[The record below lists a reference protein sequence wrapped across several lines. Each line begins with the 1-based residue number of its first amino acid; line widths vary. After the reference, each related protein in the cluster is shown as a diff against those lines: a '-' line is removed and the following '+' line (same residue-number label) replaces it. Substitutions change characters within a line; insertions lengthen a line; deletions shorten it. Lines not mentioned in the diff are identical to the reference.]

1 MLKLNIKAFVNG
13 LADLPECDKDE
24 PLLGEGYLTECVA
37 LPFLCGEYLSLY
49 EIDWDA
55 FDNTRSSVARTMYY
69 RCEAADQLETP
80 VLMLYAPAVSTRP
93 TAGQDI
99 QFI

>member
-1 MLKLNIKAFVNG
+1 MLKLNMTDFICS
-13 LADLPECDKDE
+13 LDELPECDKDE

-55 FDNTRSSVARTMYY
+55 FDPEDARAMYY
-69 RCEAADQLETP
+69 RCEEADRLQTP
-80 VLMLYAPAVSTRP
+80 VLMLYAPAVSARP
-93 TAGQDI
+93 AADQDVR
-99 QFI
+99 FV

>member
-1 MLKLNIKAFVNG
+1 MLKLNITSFVNG
-13 LADLPECDKDE
+13 LADLPESREEE
-24 PLLGEGYLTECVA
+24 PLLGEGYLTEHIA
-37 LPFLCGEYLSLY
+37 LPFLCGEYISLH

-55 FDNTRSSVARTMYY
+55 FDPEDARTMYY
-69 RCEAADQLETP
+69 RCEEADQLETP

>member
-1 MLKLNIKAFVNG
+1 MLKLNMKDFIRSLDG
-13 LADLPECDKDE
+13 LPECGKDE
-24 PLLGEGYLTECVA
+24 QLFGEGYLTECVA

-55 FDNTRSSVARTMYY
+55 FDPEDARTMYY

-80 VLMLYAPAVSTRP
+80 VLMLYAPAVSARP
-93 TAGQDI
+93 AADQAVR
-99 QFI
+99 FV

>member
-1 MLKLNIKAFVNG
+1 MLKLNMKDFICSLDG
-13 LADLPECDKDE
+13 LPECDKDE
-24 PLLGEGYLTECVA
+24 QWFGEGYLTECVA

-55 FDNTRSSVARTMYY
+55 FDPEDARTMYY
-69 RCEAADQLETP
+69 RCEEADQLETP

>member
-37 LPFLCGEYLSLY
+37 MPFLCGEYFSLY
-49 EIDWDA
+49 EIDGEA
-55 FDNTRSSVARTMYY
+55 FAREDARTMYS
-69 RCEAADQLETP
+69 RCEAADQLEPP
-80 VLMLYAPAVSTRP
+80 VLMLSAPAVSTRP

>member
-1 MLKLNIKAFVNG
+1 MLKLNMTDFIRSLNS
-13 LADLPECDKDE
+13 LPECDKDE
-24 PLLGEGYLTECVA
+24 QWFGEGYLTECVA

-55 FDNTRSSVARTMYY
+55 FDPEDARTMYY